1 MVLAGQKLM
10 FLEVIFLN
18 RLGLGDLFRPLLT
31 VACATAAQS
40 IHEDRRAGGF
50 LAAEC
55 AVLTAPLQQFAE
67 RSLTRCGL
75 CGLIVLV
82 LRYGAVLVEKVV
94 GPVVRVLV
102 ESFAG
107 RGEAEEIGRDCCGAR
122 VRSIRLVGKM
132 GRKQI

>member
-1 MVLAGQKLM
+1 ML
-10 FLEVIFLN
+10 LEVVLLN
-18 RLGLGDLFRPLLT
+18 RLSLCDLLRPLLT

-40 IHEDRRAGGF
+40 IHEDRRAGRF

-67 RSLTRCGL
+67 WSLTRCGL
-75 CGLIVLV
+75 CGFIVLV

-107 RGEAEEIGRDCCGAR
+107 RGEAEEIGGDCCGAGVRR
-122 VRSIRLVGKM
+122 VGLVGNM
-132 GRKQI
+132 GCEQI